1 MNDKH
6 LIGHANLVIRKA
18 EVVPVWDWPVEA
30 TGKSKKVRTGE
41 VVIRVT
47 VENIG
52 KRPAGASRTSIAM
65 IKPQSADFLDSI
77 ETPEIAEGRDFAIE
91 SKKLMLK
98 DPGAIVILADAPV
111 DNSAEGRV
119 REHGTLTTHAG
130 EMDNAFA
137 FPFDGREMEIARE
150 YSNPAVH

>member
-18 EVVPVWDWPVEA
+18 EVVPVWDWPVET
-30 TGKSKKVRTGE
+30 TGKSKKIRTGE

-111 DNSAEGRV
+111 ANSAEGMV

-137 FPFDGREMEIARE
+137 FPFDGREMESSRE
-150 YSNPAVH
+150 YSNSAVH